1 MRREER
7 DETGKHKDFEPERDL
22 RKDYKSNK
30 SKAYWGGKDTT
41 WDWWRDGRWW
51 LGKKQKKKF
60 EFEDLRIKLEGF
72 GDEEEFQTDKISH

>member
-1 MRREER
+1 M
-7 DETGKHKDFEPERDL
+7 